1 MRAFT
6 QKIPGLIS
14 KVLSFPFDLDLLVK
28 DEPKDYAGRS
38 ETPTAAEEPWSD
50 SAQGATAH
58 TLPLSP

>member
-1 MRAFT
+1 M
-6 QKIPGLIS
+6 S
-14 KVLSFPFDLDLLVK
+14 SCFPFDLDLLVK